1 MTETTDD
8 DLLEHN
14 ARYAAAFDRPDLPGP
29 PRLAR
34 AVVACMDARLDVA
47 AALGLDLGA
56 AHVIRNAGG
65 IVTDDVIRSLCLSQR
80 ALGTRE
86 IVLVH
91 HTRCGV
97 EGLDDEAFAS
107 AVEADVGQRPPWR
120 FGGFADVEDDV
131 RRSAQLL
138 RDSPFVPHTDHIRG
152 FVYDVDTG
160 RLHEVDA

>member
-1 MTETTDD
+1 MSDE
-8 DLLEHN
+8 LLDRN
-14 ARYAAAFDRPDLPGP
+14 ARYADRFDRPDLPGP
-29 PRLAR
+29 PSRGL

-47 AALGLDLGA
+47 AALGIDLGE

-80 ALGTRE
+80 ALGTRR

-97 EGLDDEAFAS
+97 QGLDDESFADG
-107 AVEADVGQRPPWR
+107 VEADVGERPPWP
-120 FGGFADVEDDV
+120 FGGFADAEDDV
-131 RRSAQLL
+131 RESARRLVA
-138 RDSPFVPHTDHIRG
+138 SPFVPVTDEIRG

-160 RLHEVDA
+160 RLHEVALDA